1 LILEVL
7 FTPANTGSILTH
19 IQFASME
26 VGIIIQQIFVLFILA
41 LIGLI
46 ATKLNVIQRD
56 IKTGI
61 TKIIF
66 NITLP
71 FLIITQISS
80 LEIDQQILISWGMII
95 LFSFLSIIMF
105 LQIGRLTHR
114 LLKLPHSKAP
124 IHVLH
129 TAFGNAVFL
138 GFPILDAIFPNGDG
152 LLYGIIYF
160 LTQNTMMWTLG
171 IFVFTREEHQKKVD
185 SLKNLINP
193 NTISFL
199 IGLTML
205 LTGIQIPGFM
215 FETLHGLGQTTLY
228 LAMLYIG
235 AILAD
240 VNFKAIVKNKSTF
253 ILSLNKLII
262 GPVILMVL
270 LNLVL
275 THTPLGLNMTAQTVI
290 ILESAMP
297 CMTLLVILARKYGK
311 DDFYATQNLSISTL
325 LSIITLPL
333 IFYLSQI
340 IL

>member
-1 LILEVL
+1 
-7 FTPANTGSILTH
+7 
-19 IQFASME
+19 ME
-26 VGIIIQQIFVLFILA
+26 INVIIQQIFVLFILA

-46 ATKLNVIQRD
+46 ATKLNIIQRE

-71 FLIITQISS
+71 FLIITNVSS
-80 LEIDQQILISWGMII
+80 LEIDKQILLSWAMVI
-95 LFSFLSIIMF
+95 LFSFLSIIFF
-105 LQIGRLTHR
+105 LQLGRLTNR
-114 LLKLPHSKAP
+114 MLKLPPKKAT
-124 IHVLH
+124 IHILH

-138 GFPILDAIFPNGDG
+138 GFPILDAIFPNGEG

-171 IFVFTREEHQKKVD
+171 IFIFTKEDNKRKVD
-185 SLKNLINP
+185 NLKNLVNP
-193 NTISFL
+193 NTIAFL

-205 LTGIQIPGFM
+205 LTGIRIPGFM
-215 FETLHGLGQTTLY
+215 FDTLQGLGKTTMY
-228 LAMLYIG
+228 LAMLYVG

-240 VNFKAIVKNKSTF
+240 VNLRAIVKNKSTF
-253 ILSLNKLII
+253 ILSLNKLIL
-262 GPVILMVL
+262 GPVILMVAMHL
-270 LNLVL
+270 LL
-275 THTPLGLNMTAQTVI
+275 TYTPLALNMKAQTVI
-290 ILESAMP
+290 AMESAMP

-325 LSIITLPL
+325 LSIVTLPL
-333 IFYLSQI
+333 IFLLSQI

>member
-1 LILEVL
+1 
-7 FTPANTGSILTH
+7 
-19 IQFASME
+19 ME
-26 VGIIIQQIFVLFILA
+26 VSVIIQQIFVLFILA

-46 ATKLNVIQRD
+46 ATRLNIIQRD
-56 IKTGI
+56 IKTGL

-80 LEIDQQILISWGMII
+80 LEVDRDILLNWGMVI
-95 LFSFLSIIMF
+95 LFAFLSIILF
-105 LQIGRLTHR
+105 LQIGRLSYR
-114 LLKLPHSKAP
+114 LLRLPAQKAP

-171 IFVFTREEHQKKVD
+171 IFIFTREDHKRKID
-185 SLKNLINP
+185 SLKNLLNP
-193 NTISFL
+193 NTIAFL
-199 IGLTML
+199 IGLAML
-205 LTGIQIPGFM
+205 LLNIKIPGFM
-215 FETLHGLGQTTLY
+215 FETLQGLGKTTLY

-240 VNFKAIVKNKSTF
+240 VNFKAIVRNKSTF
-253 ILSLNKLII
+253 VLSFNKLILGPLILMVILRYVLAFTPLSLNA
-262 GPVILMVL
+262 
-270 LNLVL
+270 
-275 THTPLGLNMTAQTVI
+275 TAQTVVI
-290 ILESAMP
+290 IESAMP
-297 CMTLLVILARKYGK
+297 CMTLMVILARKFGK

-325 LSIITLPL
+325 LSIVTLPL
-333 IFYLSQI
+333 VFYLSQI

>member
-1 LILEVL
+1 
-7 FTPANTGSILTH
+7 
-19 IQFASME
+19 ME
-26 VGIIIQQIFVLFILA
+26 VSIIIQQIFVLFILA

-46 ATKLNVIQRD
+46 ATKLNIIQRE

-71 FLIITQISS
+71 FLIITNISS
-80 LEIDQQILISWGMII
+80 LEIDKQILLSWGMVI
-95 LFSFLSIIMF
+95 LFSFISIILF
-105 LQIGRLTHR
+105 LQMGRLTNRMLR
-114 LLKLPHSKAP
+114 LPPEKAP
-124 IHVLH
+124 LHILH

-138 GFPILDAIFPNGDG
+138 GFPILAAIFPNGEG

-160 LTQNTMMWTLG
+160 LTQNTMMWTIG
-171 IFVFTREEHQKKVD
+171 IFIFTKEENKKKID
-185 SLKNLINP
+185 SLKNLLNP

-199 IGLTML
+199 VGLTML
-205 LTGIQIPGFM
+205 LLGIKIPGFM
-215 FETLHGLGQTTLY
+215 FDTLQGLGKTTLY

-240 VNFKAIVKNKSTF
+240 VNIKAIVKNKSTF

-262 GPVILMVL
+262 GPVVLMFL
-270 LNLVL
+270 MHLVL
-275 THTPLGLNMTAQTVI
+275 TYTPLGLNATAQTVI
-290 ILESAMP
+290 IMESAMP

-333 IFYLSQI
+333 VFLLSQI

>member
-1 LILEVL
+1 
-7 FTPANTGSILTH
+7 
-19 IQFASME
+19 ME
-26 VGIIIQQIFVLFILA
+26 IHVIIQQIFVLFILA
-41 LIGLI
+41 LIGLV
-46 ATKLNVIQRD
+46 ATKLNIIQRE

-61 TKIIF
+61 TRIIF

-80 LEIDQQILISWGMII
+80 LEVDKQILLSWGMVIA
-95 LFSFLSIIMF
+95 LAFLSIIMF
-105 LQIGRLTHR
+105 LQIGRISHR
-114 LLKLPHSKAP
+114 LLKLPAKKVP

-138 GFPILDAIFPNGDG
+138 GFPILDAIFPNGEG

-160 LTQNTMMWTLG
+160 LTQNTMMWTIG
-171 IFVFTREEHQKKVD
+171 IFIFTREKNSRKVD
-185 SLKNLINP
+185 SLKNLLNP
-193 NTISFL
+193 NTIAFL

-205 LTGIQIPGFM
+205 LLNIRIPVFM
-215 FETLHGLGQTTLY
+215 FDTLQGLGKTTLY

-240 VNFKAIVKNKSTF
+240 VNLRAIVRNKSTF
-253 ILSLNKLII
+253 ILSLNKLIV
-262 GPVILMVL
+262 GPIILMGL
-270 LNLVL
+270 MHMIL
-275 THTPLGLNMTAQTVI
+275 TYTPLALNMTAQTVI
-290 ILESAMP
+290 VMESAMP
-297 CMTLLVILARKYGK
+297 CMTLLVILARKYNK

>member
-1 LILEVL
+1 
-7 FTPANTGSILTH
+7 
-19 IQFASME
+19 ME
-26 VGIIIQQIFVLFILA
+26 IHIIIQQIFVLFILA
-41 LIGLI
+41 LIGLV
-46 ATKLNVIQRD
+46 ATKLNIIQRE

-80 LEIDQQILISWGMII
+80 LEVDKQILMSWGMVIA
-95 LFSFLSIIMF
+95 FVFLSILLFM
-105 LQIGRLTHR
+105 QIGRLSHR
-114 LLKLPHSKAP
+114 LLKLPEKKAP

-138 GFPILDAIFPNGDG
+138 GFPILNAIFPNGEG

-160 LTQNTMMWTLG
+160 LTQNTMMWTIG
-171 IFVFTREEHQKKVD
+171 IFIFTREKNSRKVD
-185 SLKNLINP
+185 SLKNLLNP
-193 NTISFL
+193 NTIAFL

-205 LTGIQIPGFM
+205 LLNIHIPGFM
-215 FETLHGLGQTTLY
+215 FDTLEGLGKTTMY

-240 VNFKAIVKNKSTF
+240 VNLRAIVKNKSTF
-253 ILSLNKLII
+253 ILSLNKLIL

-270 LNLVL
+270 MHLFL
-275 THTPLGLNMTAQTVI
+275 TYTPLTLNMTAQTVI
-290 ILESAMP
+290 IMESAMP
-297 CMTLLVILARKYGK
+297 CMTLLVILARKYNK

>member
-1 LILEVL
+1 
-7 FTPANTGSILTH
+7 
-19 IQFASME
+19 ME
-26 VGIIIQQIFVLFILA
+26 IHIIIQQIFVLFILA
-41 LIGLI
+41 LIGLV
-46 ATKLNVIQRD
+46 ATKLNIIQRD

-80 LEIDQQILISWGMII
+80 LEVDKQILLSWGMVIA
-95 LFSFLSIIMF
+95 FAFLSIILF
-105 LQIGRLTHR
+105 LQIGRLSKN
-114 LLKLPHSKAP
+114 LLKLPENKAP
-124 IHVLH
+124 IHMLH

-138 GFPILDAIFPNGDG
+138 GFPILAAIFPNGEG

-160 LTQNTMMWTLG
+160 LTQNTMMWTIG
-171 IFVFTREEHQKKVD
+171 IFIFTRQKNSRKID
-185 SLKNLINP
+185 SLKNLLNP
-193 NTISFL
+193 NTIAFL

-205 LTGIQIPGFM
+205 LLNIRIPGFM
-215 FETLHGLGQTTLY
+215 FETLQGLGKTTLY

-240 VNFKAIVKNKSTF
+240 VNLRAIVKNKSTF

-262 GPVILMVL
+262 GPFILMVIMHL
-270 LNLVL
+270 IL
-275 THTPLGLNMTAQTVI
+275 THTPLALNMTAQTVI
-290 ILESAMP
+290 IMESAMP
-297 CMTLLVILARKYGK
+297 CMTLLVILARKYHK